1 MFNKIYNEL
10 HLFVFLLQFQHVM
23 GFRSGNYAMKSCV
36 LIGGKWRHMIEDWLE
51 EAASNF
57 MSPVA

>member
-1 MFNKIYNEL
+1 
-10 HLFVFLLQFQHVM
+10 M
-23 GFRSGNYAMKSCV
+23 GFRSGNHAMKSCV

-57 MSPVA
+57 MSPVAWEEDGRVAGGLCVGII